1 MINRQL
7 PRLWAMN
14 EFIKTPRGRNMYI
27 NNKEAFNKAMNKVIG
42 PSPNKV
48 GIAAG
53 LGTAALGIGGIALE
67 KRIRERQRRKQML
80 LR

>member
-1 MINRQL
+1 MVNRQL
-7 PRLWAMN
+7 PRLWAAN
-14 EFIKTPRGRNMYI
+14 EFIKTPQARNMYT
-27 NNKEAFNKAMNKVIG
+27 NNKKAFNKTINKIIG
-42 PSPNKV
+42 LSPNKV